1 MDRNTIIGF
10 LLLFLLFLGFSMHN
24 SKKAREQQ
32 EQKRESLEQMA
43 EQHANDQTAQLQHE
57 AIVDTVVNEDGT
69 ITLVKE
75 KVVKEEAVVK
85 NNEKPF
91 STFTVQD
98 ESDYTFE
105 TDLAI
110 YTIAKKGGYISQ
122 IELKDIYRHANDSVK
137 LPLLLFE
144 GNNSMVNIDLMLRDQ
159 TMISLKDYYFITES
173 EAPLRMDENENSAIF
188 SLKLYPT
195 EKETNEND
203 SVTTTL
209 NKESYIEYLYTF
221 TRGDYMFDF
230 VVNFVNM
237 EQYLYPNKHTFTLNW
252 DAELIN
258 VEKSYDNEKNVTSLY
273 YMDNV
278 GEVDN
283 LNEKGNEKQ
292 NFTSPLKWI
301 AYKQQFFTSILI
313 ADSTDFSSGELN
325 VTDFNKNE
333 TSKLREMNANLD
345 FEIADL
351 NNGQFDMSFYFGP
364 NQYKLLKEYD
374 LNLEQLVPIGWG
386 FFLLQWINRFAVIPI
401 FNWLESYGLNYGI
414 IILILTIF
422 LKILLLPIAYKTYL
436 SSARM
441 RVLKPEIEEIAARY
455 PKSDDAMKK
464 QQATMT
470 LYRSAGVSPAAGC
483 LPMLLQMPI
492 LFAMFRFF
500 PSAYELRQQSFLW
513 ADDLS
518 SYDSILNLGFNI
530 PFYGNHISLFTLLM
544 TVSTLI
550 YTWLNNKMMVTTAG
564 NDPSQKMMK
573 NMMYIMPIL
582 FLGLFNS
589 FPAALTYYYLLVN
602 LITFFQMWIFRVMV
616 NEDKLRVKI
625 KANMQKPVK
634 KSKWQQRMEE
644 VAKQQAQMQKNTNKS
659 KK

>member
-1 MDRNTIIGF
+1 MDF
-10 LLLFLLFLGFSMHN
+10 
-24 SKKAREQQ
+24 
-32 EQKRESLEQMA
+32 
-43 EQHANDQTAQLQHE
+43 
-57 AIVDTVVNEDGT
+57 
-69 ITLVKE
+69 
-75 KVVKEEAVVK
+75 
-85 NNEKPF
+85 P
-91 STFTVQD
+91 
-98 ESDYTFE
+98 
-105 TDLAI
+105 
-110 YTIAKKGGYISQ
+110 IA
-122 IELKDIYRHANDSVK
+122 
-137 LPLLLFE
+137 
-144 GNNSMVNIDLMLRDQ
+144 
-159 TMISLKDYYFITES
+159 
-173 EAPLRMDENENSAIF
+173 
-188 SLKLYPT
+188 
-195 EKETNEND
+195 
-203 SVTTTL
+203 
-209 NKESYIEYLYTF
+209 
-221 TRGDYMFDF
+221 
-230 VVNFVNM
+230 
-237 EQYLYPNKHTFTLNW
+237 
-252 DAELIN
+252 
-258 VEKSYDNEKNVTSLY
+258 
-273 YMDNV
+273 
-278 GEVDN
+278 
-283 LNEKGNEKQ
+283 
-292 NFTSPLKWI
+292 
-301 AYKQQFFTSILI
+301 
-313 ADSTDFSSGELN
+313 SGMC
-325 VTDFNKNE
+325 K
-333 TSKLREMNANLD
+333 M
-345 FEIADL
+345 
-351 NNGQFDMSFYFGP
+351 
-364 NQYKLLKEYD
+364 
-374 LNLEQLVPIGWG
+374 
-386 FFLLQWINRFAVIPI
+386 QWINRFAVIPI

-544 TVSTLI
+544 TISTLI

-644 VAKQQAQMQKNTNKS
+644 VAKQQAQIQKNTNKS